1 MGNEVAKKQPF
12 TTALAQ
18 IQDKFTNAV
27 VNAGKAMNIQ
37 YNEYQSACMM
47 NMLGKMQAL
56 AVENQLDILK
66 MDYSQITN
74 ILQTVAMLNL
84 NISAADE
91 EIIRK
96 AAKEINERVLKYKT
110 GNTEPEPFYFLAYV
124 SLLHTIK
131 MLQQEQK
138 FNEIEQ
144 INLKLDEFIKE

>member
-1 MGNEVAKKQPF
+1 MSEKR
-12 TTALAQ
+12 
-18 IQDKFTNAV
+18 
-27 VNAGKAMNIQ
+27 NI
-37 YNEYQSACMM
+37 NLTIA
-47 NMLGKMQAL
+47 
-56 AVENQLDILK
+56 DIP
-66 MDYSQITN
+66 
-74 ILQTVAMLNL
+74 LNL

-124 SLLHTIK
+124 SL
-131 MLQQEQK
+131 

>member
-1 MGNEVAKKQPF
+1 MSEKR
-12 TTALAQ
+12 
-18 IQDKFTNAV
+18 
-27 VNAGKAMNIQ
+27 NI
-37 YNEYQSACMM
+37 NLTIA
-47 NMLGKMQAL
+47 
-56 AVENQLDILK
+56 DIP
-66 MDYSQITN
+66 
-74 ILQTVAMLNL
+74 LNL

-144 INLKLDEFIKE
+144 INLKLDEFIKEEVFLEFFEHRYSRIISTLSEKLNTQTIRADAYICTRQASTLRSSFGTVEV

>member
-1 MGNEVAKKQPF
+1 MSEKR
-12 TTALAQ
+12 
-18 IQDKFTNAV
+18 
-27 VNAGKAMNIQ
+27 NI
-37 YNEYQSACMM
+37 NLTIA
-47 NMLGKMQAL
+47 
-56 AVENQLDILK
+56 DIP
-66 MDYSQITN
+66 
-74 ILQTVAMLNL
+74 LNL

-144 INLKLDEFIKE
+144 INLKLDEFIKEFFEHRYSRIISTLSEKLNTQTIRADAYICTRQASTLRSSFGTVEV

>member
-1 MGNEVAKKQPF
+1 MSEKR
-12 TTALAQ
+12 
-18 IQDKFTNAV
+18 
-27 VNAGKAMNIQ
+27 NI
-37 YNEYQSACMM
+37 NLTIA
-47 NMLGKMQAL
+47 
-56 AVENQLDILK
+56 DIP
-66 MDYSQITN
+66 
-74 ILQTVAMLNL
+74 LNL

-110 GNTEPEPFYFLAYV
+110 GNTEPEPFYV

>member
-1 MGNEVAKKQPF
+1 MSEKR
-12 TTALAQ
+12 
-18 IQDKFTNAV
+18 
-27 VNAGKAMNIQ
+27 NI
-37 YNEYQSACMM
+37 NLTIA
-47 NMLGKMQAL
+47 
-56 AVENQLDILK
+56 DIP
-66 MDYSQITN
+66 
-74 ILQTVAMLNL
+74 LNL

-96 AAKEINERVLKYKT
+96 AAKEINERVFFFKT
-110 GNTEPEPFYFLAYV
+110 GKDFLFFFYFLAYV

>member
-1 MGNEVAKKQPF
+1 MSEKR
-12 TTALAQ
+12 
-18 IQDKFTNAV
+18 
-27 VNAGKAMNIQ
+27 NI
-37 YNEYQSACMM
+37 NLTIA
-47 NMLGKMQAL
+47 
-56 AVENQLDILK
+56 DIP
-66 MDYSQITN
+66 
-74 ILQTVAMLNL
+74 LNL

-110 GNTEPEPFYFLAYV
+110 GNTEPEPFYLLAYV